1 MFLEEISLIE
11 LANIII
17 ALELQEG
24 MSYDEIFKYLKQK
37 YVIPF
42 DDERLHFFM
51 QEVLDAD

>member
-1 MFLEEISLIE
+1 MFLEEISLNE

-17 ALELQEG
+17 ALELQKG
-24 MSYDEIFKYLKQK
+24 MSYDEIFKYLKEK

-51 QEVLDAD
+51 QEVLDED